1 MRKKTFWGFSVII
14 ALMVILSGSS
24 HAALINVRPA
34 TVPDGGLNALQNV
47 FTGIGSSINV
57 YDDQESAAIFN
68 PSGFGFSTAAL
79 IANVT
84 WGQSAVLGSNL
95 TFGIYS
101 YTTGEDLIVTTSG
114 SSVGTQ
120 AGIMFNFMTGNVIAT
135 TGDTQA
141 NFFAPGELPSFGFF
155 LSHNYPSGSTTVYSE
170 DSKNPNGM
178 AQSLIFAGK
187 GDYVDLPYPT
197 PWVNNIYD
205 GGHYYVAFEGLP
217 ITPDS
222 LYSEGAID
230 FNDLVVQMESVT
242 PVPEPGTMVL
252 LGTGLI
258 GLAGWGRKKF
268 RK

>member
-1 MRKKTFWGFSVII
+1 MKRFWGVIVVLAVI
-14 ALMVILSGSS
+14 VILAGSS
-24 HAALINVRPA
+24 HAAVINVRPA
-34 TVPDGGLNALQNV
+34 PAVPAGGLSALQNV

-57 YDDQESAAIFN
+57 YNDQESAAIFN
-68 PSGFGFSTAAL
+68 PTGFGLSSAAL

-84 WGQSAVLGSNL
+84 WGQSAALGSNL

-114 SSVGTQ
+114 SSVGTS
-120 AGIMFNFMTGNVIAT
+120 AGIMFNFLTGSVLAT

-141 NFFAPGELPSFGFF
+141 NFFAPGELPSFGFY

-170 DSKNPNGM
+170 DSRNANGM
-178 AQSLIFAGK
+178 AQTLIFAGK

-197 PWVNNIYD
+197 PWVHNIYD
-205 GGHYYVAFEGLP
+205 GGHYYIAFEGLP
-217 ITPDS
+217 ITS
-222 LYSEGAID
+222 GGSYSEGNID
-230 FNDLVVQMESVT
+230 YNDLIVQMESVT

-258 GLAGWGRKKF
+258 GLASFGRKKF

>member
-1 MRKKTFWGFSVII
+1 MKRFWGFSVIL
-14 ALMVILSGSS
+14 AVVVILSGSS

-34 TVPDGGLNALQNV
+34 ATVPAGGLTALQNV

-57 YDDQESAAIFN
+57 YNDQESAAIFN

-84 WGQSAVLGSNL
+84 WGQSATLGSNL
-95 TFGIYS
+95 TFGIYN
-101 YTTGEDLIVTTSG
+101 YYTGEDLIVTTSG
-114 SSVGTQ
+114 STVGTS
-120 AGIMFNFMTGNVIAT
+120 AGIMFNFLTGSVIAT

-155 LSHNYPSGSTTVYSE
+155 LSHNFPSGSTTVYSE
-170 DSKNPNGM
+170 DSRNANGT
-178 AQSLIFAGK
+178 AQTLIFAGK
-187 GDYVDLPYPT
+187 GDFVDLPYPT

-205 GGHYYVAFEGLP
+205 GGHYYLAFEALP
-217 ITPDS
+217 ITPDGT
-222 LYSEGAID
+222 YSEGNLD
-230 FNDLVVQMESVT
+230 FNDLVVQMQSIT

-258 GLAGWGRKKF
+258 GVAGWGRKKF